1 MGLGDQSPLMVGS
14 GLINVI
20 VEEKNESSSKG
31 PSLSIHVSGVPD
43 RVTRIALAL
52 EVKFLTDI
60 EIWCLG

>member
-1 MGLGDQSPLMVGS
+1 MVGS

-31 PSLSIHVSGVPD
+31 PSLSAPLSIHVSGVPD